1 MIYQDLYWNAAMFYL
16 AGVAGFWL
24 VMWKLTRYISWPPLR
39 WWLVWVFLCVVLTPW
54 QGVEP
59 EPYYAPAIIVAA
71 FDFLDLGWDS
81 AYKVL
86 AAMINAIVLGSGLIL
101 FVAIVLKIQN
111 IKLVER
117 RSLASEDAAEAD

>member
-1 MIYQDLYWNAAMFYL
+1 MIYQDLYWNAALFYL

-24 VMWKLTRYISWPPLR
+24 VMWKLTRYIKWPPLR

-54 QGVEP
+54 QGMEP
-59 EPYYAPAIIVAA
+59 EAYYAPAIIVAA

-81 AYKVL
+81 AYAVL
-86 AAMINAIVLGSGLIL
+86 ASMINAIVLGSGLIV

-111 IKLVER
+111 IKLAER
-117 RSLASEDAAEAD
+117 RSLAFEDAAEAD

>member
-86 AAMINAIVLGSGLIL
+86 AAMINAIVLGSGLIV
-101 FVAIVLKIQN
+101 FVAIVLKIQK

-117 RSLASEDAAEAD
+117 RSLASEDAAEVD

>member
-39 WWLVWVFLCVVLTPW
+39 WWLVWVFLCVLLTPW

-86 AAMINAIVLGSGLIL
+86 AAMINAIVLGSGLIV

>member
-16 AGVAGFWL
+16 AGVSGFWL

-86 AAMINAIVLGSGLIL
+86 AAMINAIVLGSGLIV

-117 RSLASEDAAEAD
+117 RSLASEDAAEVD

>member
-1 MIYQDLYWNAAMFYL
+1 
-16 AGVAGFWL
+16 
-24 VMWKLTRYISWPPLR
+24 
-39 WWLVWVFLCVVLTPW
+39 VLTPW
-54 QGVEP
+54 QGMEP

-86 AAMINAIVLGSGLIL
+86 AAMINAIVLGSGLIV

-117 RSLASEDAAEAD
+117 RSLASEDAAEVD

>member
-54 QGVEP
+54 QGMEP

-86 AAMINAIVLGSGLIL
+86 AAMINAIVLGSGLIV

-117 RSLASEDAAEAD
+117 RSLASEDAAEVD

>member
-1 MIYQDLYWNAAMFYL
+1 MIYQDLYWNAAVFYL

-39 WWLVWVFLCVVLTPW
+39 WWIIWVFLCVVLTPW
-54 QGVEP
+54 QGVKP

-81 AYKVL
+81 AYT
-86 AAMINAIVLGSGLIL
+86 
-101 FVAIVLKIQN
+101 
-111 IKLVER
+111 
-117 RSLASEDAAEAD
+117 

>member
-1 MIYQDLYWNAAMFYL
+1 MIYQDLYWNAALFYL

-39 WWLVWVFLCVVLTPW
+39 WWLLWVFLCVVLTPW
-54 QGVEP
+54 QGMEP

-81 AYKVL
+81 AYRVL
-86 AAMINAIVLGSGLIL
+86 AAMINAIVLGSGLIV
-101 FVAIVLKIQN
+101 FVAIVRKIQN
-111 IKLVER
+111 IKQVER

>member
-86 AAMINAIVLGSGLIL
+86 AAMINAIVLGSGLIV

-117 RSLASEDAAEAD
+117 RSLASEDAAEVD

>member
-54 QGVEP
+54 QGMEP

-86 AAMINAIVLGSGLIL
+86 AAMINAIVLGSGLIV

>member
-1 MIYQDLYWNAAMFYL
+1 MIYQDLYWNAAVFYL

-39 WWLVWVFLCVVLTPW
+39 WWIIWVFLCVVLTPW
-54 QGVEP
+54 QGVKP

-81 AYKVL
+81 AYTVL
-86 AAMINAIVLGSGLIL
+86 VSMINAIVLGSGVIVFL
-101 FVAIVLKIQN
+101 AIVLKIQSL
-111 IKLVER
+111 KEAQK
-117 RSLASEDAAEAD
+117 RSLASEQTDEV

>member
-86 AAMINAIVLGSGLIL
+86 AAMINAIVLGSGLIV